1 MFTPQP
7 NGNGRFTGSVS
18 IQAGNRQF
26 VIEASDFS
34 LEEAGT
40 RNLGDGDQQ
49 YEELW
54 IAHPDPDHEVAP
66 PEDEPED
73 EPDDL
78 PFEAVHVQVVRFN
91 GDFYQ
96 FYGDPQ
102 VIGPEQSPIRV
113 EDDLEFVDT
122 DEQGPKVDE

>member
-7 NGNGRFTGSVS
+7 NGNGRFSGSVS
-18 IQAGNRQF
+18 IQTANRQF
-26 VIEASDFS
+26 VLEASDFS

-66 PEDEPED
+66 HGDEA
-73 EPDDL
+73 DDV

-91 GDFYQ
+91 GGFYE

-102 VIGPEQSPIRV
+102 VINPERYPIRV
-113 EDDLEFVDT
+113 EDDLEFVET
-122 DEQGPKVDE
+122 DKQRPEVDE

>member
-7 NGNGRFTGSVS
+7 NGNGRFTGSIS
-18 IQAGNRQF
+18 IQASNRQF
-26 VIEASDFS
+26 VIEASAFS

-54 IAHPDPDHEVAP
+54 IAHPGPDHEIAQ
-66 PEDEPED
+66 PEDG
-73 EPDDL
+73 PDDL
-78 PFEAVHVQVVRFN
+78 PFEAVHVHVVCFN

-96 FYGDPQ
+96 FYGDPK
-102 VIGPEQSPIRV
+102 VIGPERHPIRV
-113 EDDLEFVDT
+113 EDDLEFVDP
-122 DEQGPKVDE
+122 DEQGPEVDE

>member
-1 MFTPQP
+1 MFTSQP
-7 NGNGRFTGSVS
+7 NGNDRFTGSVS

-54 IAHPDPDHEVAP
+54 IAHPDPDHEVVP
-66 PEDEPED
+66 PEDEPD
-73 EPDDL
+73 NL

-91 GDFYQ
+91 NDFYQ

-102 VIGPEQSPIRV
+102 VISHEQYRIRV
-113 EDDLEFVDT
+113 KDDLEFVDA
-122 DEQGPKVDE
+122 DEQGPEVDE

>member
-1 MFTPQP
+1 MSTSQL
-7 NGNGRFTGSVS
+7 NGNGRFTGGVR

-26 VIEASDFS
+26 VIEAFDFS

-49 YEELW
+49 YGELW

-66 PEDEPED
+66 SEDQH
-73 EPDDL
+73 DDL

-91 GDFYQ
+91 NDFYQ
-96 FYGDPQ
+96 FYGYPRVVGHQ
-102 VIGPEQSPIRV
+102 QCPIRI
-113 EDDLEFVDT
+113 EDNLEFVDA
-122 DEQGPKVDE
+122 DEQGPEVEE